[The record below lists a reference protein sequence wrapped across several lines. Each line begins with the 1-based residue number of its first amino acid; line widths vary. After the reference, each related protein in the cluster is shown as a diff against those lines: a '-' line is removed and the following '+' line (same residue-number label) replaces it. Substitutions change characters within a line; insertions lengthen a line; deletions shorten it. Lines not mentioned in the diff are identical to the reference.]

1 MNRKT
6 TTSVLLFALA
16 ALLSA
21 SAAQAGIH
29 VFELSP
35 TDVGHM
41 VYNHYEQATGPST
54 PEPYYTSNPHS
65 TANWGENRTYSEE
78 WEAMFVQDWRAFMN
92 FPIAGYLTG
101 QGKILRAQFYYGVGT
116 FVSGGPG
123 LPEFFS
129 YDLWT
134 GTYHPDLTESEW
146 DNGGFSTSH
155 MFGIYPESGWIPL
168 SQTAIDRMTRWST
181 NWGVSIHDSSHA
193 SEDGFYGAI
202 ARRCKLR
209 LIVEYPDIHDYAID
223 GKTMSNNEDM
233 SFGEIKSL
241 YK

>member
-16 ALLSA
+16 ALLST
-21 SAAQAGIH
+21 SAALADIH

-35 TDVGHM
+35 THVGHM
-41 VYNHYEQATGPST
+41 VYNHYEQATGPAT
-54 PEPYYTSNPHS
+54 PEPYYTSNPNS
-65 TANWGENRTYSEE
+65 TANWGTSRTYSEE

-92 FPIAGYLTG
+92 FPITGYLQG
-101 QGKILRAQFYYGVGT
+101 QAKILRAQFYYGVGT

-129 YDLWT
+129 FDLWT
-134 GTYHPDLTESEW
+134 GSYNSELYESEW
-146 DNGGFSTSH
+146 DNGGCDASH
-155 MFGIYPESGWIPL
+155 MFGVNPESGWIPL
-168 SQTAIDRMTRWST
+168 GQQAIDRMTRWAYD
-181 NWGVSIHDSSHA
+181 WGVSIHDTSHA

-209 LIVEYPDIHDYAID
+209 LVIEYPDIHEYTNANKD
-223 GKTMSNNEDM
+223 MSTNESM